1 MQRRFF
7 FGAFFSGLAGLASAR
22 PAKAKAGDIPM
33 RELGRTGQKLTCI
46 GMGGARFHLN
56 SVADATALVRRAYD
70 LGINYFD
77 MARAYASRGE
87 SKRGEEIYGAVLPAF
102 RKDIFLTTKSGKRTR
117 KEAEADLD
125 SSLAAMKT
133 DYVDLWQMHDV
144 RTKEEI
150 DTILGPGGA
159 MEAFQAAKKAG
170 KCRFLGFT
178 GHFDPAM
185 NLEMLRRC
193 DKFDTIFMPLHV
205 ADTAYLSFE
214 KGTLPAAVEHG
225 MGVFAM
231 KVFANA
237 YNLRAFGVPNCLNY
251 ALTLPITSAA
261 LGFSTIGQLEDDVRI
276 AQKFKPLSNA
286 EMDALR
292 AHASITFREVT
303 YGPGLEYWKRK
314 E

>member
-1 MQRRFF
+1 MRRRSF
-7 FGAFFSGLAGLASAR
+7 FGACFSGLAGLASAR

-33 RELGRTGQKLTCI
+33 RDLGRTGQKLTCI

-77 MARAYASRGE
+77 MARGYASRGE
-87 SKRGEEIYGAVLPAF
+87 SKHGEEIYGAVLPAF

-117 KEAEADLD
+117 KEAEADLN
-125 SSLAAMKT
+125 SSLTAMKT

-159 MEAFQAAKKAG
+159 MDAFQAAKKAG

-185 NLEMLRRC
+185 NLEVLRRC

-214 KGTLPAAVEHG
+214 KGTLPAAVEHR

-237 YNLRAFGVPNCLNY
+237 YNLRAFGVPSCLNY